1 MILIACEPCQLC
13 IRVMG
18 DAEEIEHLVGTR
30 SDFWQERNYR
40 CPICEQRSVAYLERE
55 VDPRVYGFSRLVDLN
70 PQEAFSAFMGLGLP
84 EEGDC
89 RKEVVEELLRTKK
102 VKTVKGK
109 NIPGTNR
116 CRLDFVELEDGA
128 RLYFGAG
135 AEGAVV
141 YRVMLPPSYREKV
154 DGGG

>member
-18 DAEEIEHLVGTR
+18 DVEEIEHLVGTR
-30 SDFWQERNYR
+30 SDFWRERNYR
-40 CPICEQRSVAYLERE
+40 CPVCEQRSVAYLERE

-102 VKTVKGK
+102 IKGIKGK
-109 NIPGTNR
+109 NILGTNR
-116 CRLDFVELEDGA
+116 CRLDFVELEDGT
-128 RLYFGAG
+128 RLYLGAG

-141 YRVMLPPSYREKV
+141 YRVMLPPSYREKI